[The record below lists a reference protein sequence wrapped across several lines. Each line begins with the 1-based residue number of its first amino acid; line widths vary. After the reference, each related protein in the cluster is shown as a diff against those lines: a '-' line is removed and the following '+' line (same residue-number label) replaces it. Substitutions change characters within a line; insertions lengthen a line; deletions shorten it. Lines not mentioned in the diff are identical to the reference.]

1 MSRLLNDE
9 EIDRQLSDLADWTRS
24 ESDGDAAITAT
35 FVGDDFAASLAR
47 VNAVGALAEAAQHHP
62 DINIR
67 WNAVTLVLSTHS
79 EGGLTQADIELAH
92 QISDETP

>member
-9 EIDRQLSDLADWTRS
+9 EIDRQLADLADWTRS
-24 ESDGDAAITAT
+24 ESDGDSAITAT
-35 FVGDDFAASLAR
+35 FVGDDFAASLVL
-47 VNAVGALAEAAQHHP
+47 VNAVGALAEAAEHHP
-62 DINIR
+62 DIDIR

-92 QISDETP
+92 QISAEAH